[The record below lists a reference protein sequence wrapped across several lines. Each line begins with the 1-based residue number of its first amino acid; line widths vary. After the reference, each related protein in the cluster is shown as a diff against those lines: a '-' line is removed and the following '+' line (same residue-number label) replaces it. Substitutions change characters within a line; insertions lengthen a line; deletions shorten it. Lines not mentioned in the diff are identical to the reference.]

1 MKFNDGKLIEN
12 YGRPYIIAEVN
23 TSHFGDIEKAK
34 EMIQEIKK
42 AGCDCVKFQSWK
54 SHTLYAESYFK
65 ENPISKRFFEKF
77 SMDESQLEEISIYCN
92 SIGISFASTPY
103 SNDEVDLLVKCK
115 VPFIKIAS
123 MDINNLQFLEYIAS
137 KKLPI
142 ILSTG
147 MSTFEEIDQAVK
159 VIKSTGHDKL
169 AILHCVS
176 IYPTKDENI
185 NINNISG
192 LMSRFPDIPI
202 GFSDHTTSTH
212 IPAASVALG
221 ACIIEKHFTLDN
233 SKIGMDN
240 QMALEKDEMAI
251 LVKSCHSVYKSL
263 GIKNRVVSEEEEI
276 QKKEMR
282 RSIISSKE
290 LSSGKIL
297 ELEDVLLKRPGNGIP
312 ADKLDTVLGKK
323 INKDI
328 GKEHVFNE
336 KDFFD

>member
-1 MKFNDGKLIEN
+1 MKFNDGKLIKN
-12 YGRPYIIAEVN
+12 FGRPYVIAEVN

-42 AGCDCVKFQSWK
+42 AGCDCIKFQSWK
-54 SHTLYAESYFK
+54 ANTLYAESYFK
-65 ENPISKRFFEKF
+65 KNPISRRFFDKF

-103 SNDEVDLLVKCK
+103 SNDEVDFLVKCK

-123 MDINNLQFLEYIAS
+123 MDVNNLQFLEYIANR
-137 KKLPI
+137 KLPI

-192 LMSRFPDIPI
+192 LMSRFPNIPI

-251 LVKSCHSVYKSL
+251 LVESCHSVYKSL

-282 RSIISSKE
+282 RSIISSKK
-290 LSSGKIL
+290 LSLGKIL
-297 ELEDVLLKRPGNGIP
+297 ELEDVLLKRPGSGIP
-312 ADKLDTVLGKK
+312 ADKLHTVLGKK

-328 GKEHVFNE
+328 EKEHVFSE